1 MTAFLQ
7 NNKQHYDEMA
17 FAEAP
22 QLVAVLKEMKDGL
35 DTATTKVQ
43 ALTAEVKAE
52 NIRIA
57 DGISYL
63 EAKHLLLLNYG
74 QSLVYYL
81 LRKAKGLLIQGHPLV
96 QSLYEIRLYLEKL
109 TRVTATTDEKSGSTV
124 KEADAT
130 QKTLDGDGVY
140 LPQKWPLLLWR
151 KIRCQD
157 ERKALRKDRE
167 NMRQLKQS
175 AYVIELMNYL
185 EGRPEEITETVGPE
199 SRELTKYMAKMEERA
214 RQEEEHFTHAPLTN
228 SEKMTMKHLKKSRN
242 G

>member
-22 QLVAVLKEMKDGL
+22 QLIAVLKEMKDGL

-52 NIRIA
+52 NIRTA

-81 LRKAKGLLIQGHPLV
+81 LRKAKGLLIQGHPIV
-96 QSLYEIRLYLEKL
+96 QSLDEIRLYLEKICPIDKKLQYQIQKL

-130 QKTLDGDGVY
+130 QKTEDSLKYRPNPNLLVSKTNTISEASQSY
-140 LPQKWPLLLWR
+140 LKDFLWG
-151 KIRCQD
+151 C
-157 ERKALRKDRE
+157 
-167 NMRQLKQS
+167 
-175 AYVIELMNYL
+175 
-185 EGRPEEITETVGPE
+185 
-199 SRELTKYMAKMEERA
+199 
-214 RQEEEHFTHAPLTN
+214 
-228 SEKMTMKHLKKSRN
+228 
-242 G
+242 